1 VGQCF
6 QSNQGQE
13 GAAGSGSRGV
23 AWLMRS
29 QYAIATDCRGSS
41 TLRSWRRISIGAGEG
56 YRMHRLSVAV
66 FMIAATAYLIAAP
79 KFLAVWKSPEVS
91 RLNFAMKKVA
101 ALVITDSQSL
111 QMSGEEALARELT
124 QRNVNGTPTYRFVP
138 REELKSAEKAKPWFE
153 RAKVDGVVA
162 IRPVKR
168 ESAQEYSPVIWSSGY
183 YPDFWGY
190 YGYGWTN
197 VYVIPNSRE
206 TTIITVET
214 LIYDLTRNQLI
225 WAATSE
231 TRDPKNLQDFVK
243 DLVGAAVKEMK
254 KMKLVG

>member
-1 VGQCF
+1 
-6 QSNQGQE
+6 
-13 GAAGSGSRGV
+13 
-23 AWLMRS
+23 MR
-29 QYAIATDCRGSS
+29 RP
-41 TLRSWRRISIGAGEG
+41 L
-56 YRMHRLSVAV
+56 VVV
-66 FMIAATAYLIAAP
+66 FMFAATVYMSAAP
-79 KFLAVWKSPEVS
+79 KFLAVWKSPEAS

-111 QMSGEEALARELT
+111 QMSGEEALARELLE
-124 QRNVNGTPTYRFVP
+124 RNVNGTPTYRFVP
-138 REELKSAEKAKPWFE
+138 REELKSAEKARPWFE

-162 IRPVKR
+162 LRPVKR
-168 ESAQEYSPVIWSSGY
+168 ETEQEYSPVIWSSGY

-197 VYVIPNSRE
+197 VYVLPTGRD
-206 TTIITVET
+206 TTTITVET
-214 LIYDLTRNQLI
+214 LIYDLTRNQLV

-231 TRDPKNLQDFVK
+231 TRDPKNLQEFVK

>member
-1 VGQCF
+1 MYRLFVALF
-6 QSNQGQE
+6 VV
-13 GAAGSGSRGV
+13 AA
-23 AWLMRS
+23 
-29 QYAIATDCRGSS
+29 S
-41 TLRSWRRISIGAGEG
+41 T
-56 YRMHRLSVAV
+56 YV
-66 FMIAATAYLIAAP
+66 IAAP
-79 KFLAVWKSPEVS
+79 KFLAVWKSPEVA

-124 QRNVNGTPTYRFVP
+124 ERGVNGTPTYRFVP

-162 IRPVKR
+162 LRPVKR
-168 ESAQEYSPVIWSSGY
+168 ETAQEYSPVIWSSGY

-214 LIYDLTRNQLI
+214 LIYDLTRNQLV

-243 DLVGAAVKEMK
+243 DLVERRRQGNEEDEARWLRCGARVIRRAARHRVRGSAGISSGTRTGRVHGLPGREQCPQRGIR
-254 KMKLVG
+254 LQ

>member
-1 VGQCF
+1 MF
-6 QSNQGQE
+6 
-13 GAAGSGSRGV
+13 
-23 AWLMRS
+23 
-29 QYAIATDCRGSS
+29 
-41 TLRSWRRISIGAGEG
+41 
-56 YRMHRLSVAV
+56 
-66 FMIAATAYLIAAP
+66 AATSYLAAAP

-111 QMSGEEALARELT
+111 QMSGEEALARELIE
-124 QRNVNGTPTYRFVP
+124 RNVNGTATYRFVP
-138 REELKSAEKAKPWFE
+138 REELKSAEKARVWFE

-162 IRPVKR
+162 LRPMSR
-168 ESAQEYSPVIWSSGY
+168 ETQEISPVVWTSGY

-197 VYVIPNSRE
+197 VVVLPSSRD

-214 LIYDLTRNQLI
+214 LIYDLTRNQLV

-231 TRDPKNLQDFVK
+231 TRDPKNLQEFVK
-243 DLVGAAVKEMK
+243 DLVNAAVKEMK

>member
-1 VGQCF
+1 MY
-6 QSNQGQE
+6 
-13 GAAGSGSRGV
+13 RLLV
-23 AWLMRS
+23 ALFV
-29 QYAIATDCRGSS
+29 
-41 TLRSWRRISIGAGEG
+41 
-56 YRMHRLSVAV
+56 VA
-66 FMIAATAYLIAAP
+66 AATHAIAAP
-79 KFLAVWKSPEVS
+79 KFLAVWKSPEVA

-162 IRPVKR
+162 LRPVKR
-168 ESAQEYSPVIWSSGY
+168 ETEKEYSPVIWSSGY

-197 VYVIPNSRE
+197 VYVLPTGRD
-206 TTIITVET
+206 TTTITVET
-214 LIYDLTRNQLI
+214 LIYDLTRNQLV

>member
-1 VGQCF
+1 
-6 QSNQGQE
+6 
-13 GAAGSGSRGV
+13 
-23 AWLMRS
+23 MR
-29 QYAIATDCRGSS
+29 
-41 TLRSWRRISIGAGEG
+41 
-56 YRMHRLSVAV
+56 RLFVVLFV
-66 FMIAATAYLIAAP
+66 FAATSYLAAAP

-111 QMSGEEALARELT
+111 QMSGEEALARELIE
-124 QRNVNGTPTYRFVP
+124 RNVNGTATYRFVP
-138 REELKSAEKAKPWFE
+138 REELKSAEKARVWFE

-162 IRPVKR
+162 LRPMRR
-168 ESAQEYSPVIWSSGY
+168 ETQEISPVVWTSGY

-197 VYVIPNSRE
+197 VVVLPSSRD

-214 LIYDLTRNQLI
+214 LIYDLTRNQLV

-231 TRDPKNLQDFVK
+231 TRDPKNLQEFVK
-243 DLVGAAVKEMK
+243 DLVNAAVKEMK